1 MVATLD
7 FESFVASVIREN
19 LVQFEDAAA
28 DAREQQGIAQ
38 KGLGN
43 RVISNTP
50 VETEELPAAN
60 NKVSTASRVLTD
72 MSDYYEPDEFPTQ
85 EVRVDRAPRFSN
97 INRSTVL
104 DILSANRDGLEKKG
118 IVKMPMGMLR
128 KPDPTLDIDGL
139 QSRLLDKLNLRPPE
153 GSPQDIQYGA
163 ELQKL
168 GEFRDDY
175 TSIDVDRDAPAGG
188 GQDNQPNV
196 DDRQGLGSRKKVE
209 LEKLEPLGETY
220 LLKRLY
226 AKKGKAYRDSQIV
239 GHSYINTDLIEGGVR
254 GNSRIHGDASIKTQN
269 IVINKII
276 KKGMDKGLSD
286 RDIAIVLAIAKHESG
301 FNPDAAAGTTSAR
314 GIGQFI
320 NRTGAAYGL
329 TDDNQWDVDAQI
341 DALIDHTIDNKNLA
355 DRRDQ
360 GEEYIYKYHHDGPT
374 SDYVGLTTSVNKVV
388 PLADKFEKY
397 LESTVKKRQTLRSPK
412 LAEKGAS

>member
-1 MVATLD
+1 MIDFETFVAT
-7 FESFVASVIREN
+7 VIKEK
-19 LVQFEDAAA
+19 FAEMDETAA
-28 DAREQQGIAQ
+28 DAREQQGIQQ

-60 NKVSTASRVLTD
+60 DKVSTASRVLTD

-163 ELQKL
+163 ELGKL

-196 DDRQGLGSRKKVE
+196 DDRQGLGSRKKVD

-254 GNSRIHGDASIKTQN
+254 SNSRIHGDASIKTQN

-286 RDIAIVLAIAKHESG
+286 RDIAIVLAIAQHESG

-374 SDYVGLTTSVNKVV
+374 SDYGGLTTSVNKVV